1 MPKQSLNGHELAR
14 EGLTTDGSFTAATTT
29 SLGEIRR
36 LEATVH
42 ENADQRVE

>member
-1 MPKQSLNGHELAR
+1 MPKQELYRHELTR
-14 EGLTTDGSFTAATTT
+14 GGMTTDGSFTTVTMT

-42 ENADQRVE
+42 ENADQGVE

>member
-1 MPKQSLNGHELAR
+1 MPKQSLNRHELTR
-14 EGLTTDGSFTAATTT
+14 EGLTMDGSFTTATTT

-42 ENADQRVE
+42 ENADQGVE